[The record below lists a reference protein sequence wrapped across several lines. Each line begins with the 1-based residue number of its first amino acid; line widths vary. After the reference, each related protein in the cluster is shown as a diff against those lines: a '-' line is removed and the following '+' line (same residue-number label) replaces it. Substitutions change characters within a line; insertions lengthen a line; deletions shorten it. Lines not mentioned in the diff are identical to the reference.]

1 MNWFNYFGLIIVIII
16 MLPNI
21 VFAIKHKE
29 GFENVYKNKI
39 AEICEQI
46 GRYACMCFM
55 ILTFHS
61 PI

>member
-29 GFENVYKNKI
+29 GFKMFTKTKLLKYANK
-39 AEICEQI
+39 
-46 GRYACMCFM
+46 
-55 ILTFHS
+55 
-61 PI
+61 

>member
-39 AEICEQI
+39 AEICE
-46 GRYACMCFM
+46 
-55 ILTFHS
+55 
-61 PI
+61 